1 VNQLPEMLKQI
12 CGHTS
17 PCFIFILVERQK
29 VSFLKIGAFFLL
41 VIVIKKQ
48 KESSWKTCGVFFPLK
63 WDSSYTKH
71 LNSKNQLQGR
81 GD

>member
-41 VIVIKKQ
+41 VIVIKKT
-48 KESSWKTCGVFFPLK
+48 KGIIMESMRSFF
-63 WDSSYTKH
+63 SS
-71 LNSKNQLQGR
+71 QMR
-81 GD
+81 